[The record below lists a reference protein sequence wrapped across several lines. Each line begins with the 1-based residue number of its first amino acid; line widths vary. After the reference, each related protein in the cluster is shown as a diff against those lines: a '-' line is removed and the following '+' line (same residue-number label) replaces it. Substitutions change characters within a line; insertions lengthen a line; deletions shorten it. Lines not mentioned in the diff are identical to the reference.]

1 MNRSGFTL
9 LEVII
14 VIAIFSIV
22 SIVSVNAYM
31 NGFKSEQRSYVQNKT
46 MQDARF
52 IMNEIKS
59 LVQTNQIDFEEYF
72 SQCVILGSCP
82 NKDFNQA
89 ENRPPSDSAFGQNH
103 GYYDW
108 QFYNGGF
115 QNSTETLTDGFGS
128 VCQRADGS
136 YASTSDEDNSCVTG
150 GLEFS
155 EDSFTG
161 SNPSTTTTEVDPT
174 LSFTRASAFCA
185 DRFQAFT
192 DDATTGI
199 RIVSSSTPCT
209 GGNQLKNVFSE
220 LYLIDPE
227 SKQKTIIGRS
237 IISDSPETYAL
248 SLMQLDPVDTS
259 STVLD
264 FPITPYQCANG
275 FICTQ
280 ESNIYDSVNNLE
292 LPDSQDLKFAERF
305 SLYDPENRLYTN
317 FIPLS
322 PLSVNVKNLQ
332 FIVTPNEDPYK
343 AFREPGLNHPTVTII
358 LEIEPSEKYK
368 LPFFST
374 NFNLKL
380 QTTVSTKQFTTD

>member
-72 SQCVILGSCP
+72 SQCVIQGSCP
-82 NKDFNQA
+82 NKDFSQE
-89 ENRPPSDSAFGQNH
+89 ENRIPLDSAFGLNH

-108 QFYNGGF
+108 QFYAGGF
-115 QNSTETLTDGFGS
+115 QNATETLTDGFGA
-128 VCQRADGS
+128 VCQTADGS
-136 YASTSDEDNSCVTG
+136 YESSTADSCVTG

-192 DDATTGI
+192 DEPASGI
-199 RIVSSSTPCT
+199 SIINSATPCT
-209 GGNQLKNVFSE
+209 GSNQFKNVFNE
-220 LYLIDPE
+220 LYLINPE

-237 IISDSPETYAL
+237 FVSDSPDTYAL
-248 SLMQLDPVDTS
+248 SLMKLDPVDTS
-259 STVLD
+259 STQLD
-264 FPITPYQCANG
+264 FPVVPYQCAEG
-275 FICTQ
+275 FICTE
-280 ESNIYDSVNNLE
+280 ESNIYDSVNASVIPDGQNLN
-292 LPDSQDLKFAERF
+292 FADRF
-305 SLYDPENRLYTN
+305 SQYNPENRLYTN

-343 AFREPGLNHPTVTII
+343 AFREPGLNHPTVTVI
-358 LEIEPSEKYK
+358 LEIEPSKKYK

-380 QTTVSTKQFTTD
+380 QTTVSTKQNTSD